1 MVSESEG
8 KKEVFLDL
16 GTRPCAGSH
25 SKSNLNINAI
35 TTKLLFPLCRWRNRY
50 FLRIFSGFSKNIQLT
65 KRGVKFITHMQ
76 LILLLIVSPAIAF
89 LLYCYWENE
98 SVRIRSHFKNKYN
111 ECSNRSR
118 ILFSVLRYK
127 LLLWEIWVNNNRYVG
142 GNKKKN

>member
-8 KKEVFLDL
+8 KKGVFLDL
-16 GTRPCAGSH
+16 GIRPCAGSH
-25 SKSNLNINAI
+25 SKSNLNINVI
-35 TTKLLFPLCRWRNRY
+35 TTKLLFPLCRWRNWT
-50 FLRIFSGFSKNIQLT
+50 LQIFSGFSKNIQLT
-65 KRGVKFITHMQ
+65 KRGVKFITQMQ
-76 LILLLIVSPAIAF
+76 LILLLIVSPAIVF

-111 ECSNRSR
+111 ECSNRFR